1 MSNKETG
8 LMKKTKA
15 QLVEIILRKDDEEI
29 RLKNSYEAAKKDA
42 EEKDRNIK
50 HLTDS
55 LDKANHNVEQHQA
68 GMDEVIS
75 QKAAAYDAAKKFEKE
90 RNTARAWNWVLGT
103 AVVIIVALWIL
114 L

>member
-29 RLKNSYEAAKKDA
+29 RLKETIKDNELVMTRQNDAITKMKKSLEDA
-42 EEKDRNIK
+42 NRN
-50 HLTDS
+50 T
-55 LDKANHNVEQHQA
+55 EQHQSV
-68 GMDEVIS
+68 MDEVTS
-75 QKAAAYDAAKKFEKE
+75 QKVAAEEAAKKFEKE
-90 RNTARAWNWVLGT
+90 RNSARGWNWVLAT
-103 AVVIIVALWIL
+103 TIAIIAALWTL